1 MIENRGEKIFSKKV
15 KINLVV
21 RERVITFAT
30 RNEKAD
36 SSLRD
41 LKDKED

>member
-21 RERVITFAT
+21 KERVSTFAT

-41 LKDKED
+41 LVALK